1 MARKLTAL
9 VTSGLIGLASFA
21 AGSCFSQEAPSAS
34 APKTLRER
42 WAERRA
48 GDQGKPAVANVQI
61 TGPGDYSLSLVH
73 AGQTRLYRVHVPASY
88 SAAKPAPLVFSLHGG
103 SGNMDYQAN
112 DSYYGQIS
120 KSDQT
125 GFVAVFPNGF
135 SKLKS
140 GKLATWNAGNCCAGA
155 RDEDSDDVGFIRD
168 IIKSLSAQLNVDP
181 RRIFANGIS
190 NGGMMAYRLAC
201 EMPDV
206 FRAIASVAG
215 TDNTKS
221 CTPKA
226 HLGAAHSREGRR
238 TRTLRRRLRPQVVEH
253 GLRLGARLDRE
264 MGATVFRAIASVAG
278 TDNTKSCTPKAPIS
292 VLHIHAKDDEL
303 ELFDGGSGRKSSK
316 VTAFVSVPDSIAKW
330 VRLNSCSTTPKR
342 VFENAGAYCD
352 AYTQCRG
359 GVEVKLCVTPTGGH
373 SWPGGKKPR
382 GDTPG
387 STALS
392 ATDVIADFFVSR

>member
-1 MARKLTAL
+1 MARKFTVF
-9 VTSGLIGLASFA
+9 VTGGLMGLASLA
-21 AGSCFSQEAPSAS
+21 AQNCLAQDEASAS
-34 APKTLRER
+34 APKSLRER

-48 GDQGKPAVANVQI
+48 GKQDSPAVANVQI
-61 TGPGDYSLSLVH
+61 TGPGDYALSLVH

-88 SAAKPAPLVFSLHGG
+88 SAATPMPLVFSLHGG
-103 SGNMDYQAN
+103 GGGMDYQAN

-120 KSDQT
+120 KSDQA
-125 GFVAVFPNGF
+125 GFIAVFPNGF
-135 SKLKS
+135 SRLKS
-140 GKLATWNAGNCCAGA
+140 GKLATWNAGNCCGSA
-155 RDEDSDDVGFIRD
+155 RDEGSDDVGFIRD
-168 IIKSLSAQLNVDP
+168 IVKSLSTQLNVDP
-181 RRIFANGIS
+181 RRIFANGMS

-215 TDNTKS
+215 TDNTQS
-221 CTPKA
+221 CTP
-226 HLGAAHSREGRR
+226 
-238 TRTLRRRLRPQVVEH
+238 T
-253 GLRLGARLDRE
+253 
-264 MGATVFRAIASVAG
+264 
-278 TDNTKSCTPKAPIS
+278 APIS

-303 ELFDGGSGRKSSK
+303 ELFDGGAGRKSSK
-316 VTAFVSVPDSIAKW
+316 VTSFVSVPVSIAKW
-330 VRLNSCSTTPKR
+330 VRLNSCNPTPKR
-342 VFENAGAYCD
+342 LSENAGAYCD
-352 AYTQCRG
+352 AYTSCRG

>member
-9 VTSGLIGLASFA
+9 VASGLIGLASFA

-34 APKTLRER
+34 APKKSLRER

-48 GDQGKPAVANVQI
+48 GEQGKPAAANVQI

-88 SAAKPAPLVFSLHGG
+88 SATRPAPLVFSLHGG
-103 SGNMDYQAN
+103 GGNMDFQAN

-120 KSDQT
+120 KSDQA
-125 GFVAVFPNGF
+125 GFIAVFPNGF

-140 GKLATWNAGNCCAGA
+140 GKLATWNAGNCCASA

-168 IIKSLSAQLNVDP
+168 IIKNLSAQLNVDP
-181 RRIFANGIS
+181 RRIFANGMS

-201 EMPDV
+201 DMPD
-206 FRAIASVAG
+206 
-215 TDNTKS
+215 
-221 CTPKA
+221 
-226 HLGAAHSREGRR
+226 
-238 TRTLRRRLRPQVVEH
+238 
-253 GLRLGARLDRE
+253 
-264 MGATVFRAIASVAG
+264 VFRAIASVAG

-303 ELFDGGSGRKSSK
+303 ELFDGGAGRKSAK
-316 VTAFVSVPDSIAKW
+316 VTSFVSVPDSIAKW
-330 VRLNSCSTTPKR
+330 VRLNSCNPTPKR

-352 AYTQCRG
+352 AYTSCRG

-392 ATDVIADFFVSR
+392 ATDVIADFYVGR

>member
-1 MARKLTAL
+1 MARQLTAL
-9 VTSGLIGLASFA
+9 VASGLIGLASFA
-21 AGSCFSQEAPSAS
+21 AESCFSQETPSAS
-34 APKTLRER
+34 APKSLRER

-48 GDQGKPAVANVQI
+48 GDQGKSAVVPVQI
-61 TGPGDYSLSLVH
+61 TGPGDYALSLVH

-103 SGNMDYQAN
+103 GGGMDYQAN

-140 GKLATWNAGNCCAGA
+140 GKFATWNAGNCCAAA

-168 IIKSLSAQLNVDP
+168 IIKSLSAQLNVD
-181 RRIFANGIS
+181 RQRIFANGIS

-226 HLGAAHSREGRR
+226 
-238 TRTLRRRLRPQVVEH
+238 
-253 GLRLGARLDRE
+253 
-264 MGATVFRAIASVAG
+264 
-278 TDNTKSCTPKAPIS
+278 PIS
-292 VLHIHAKDDEL
+292 ILHIHAKDDEL
-303 ELFDGGSGRKSSK
+303 ELFDGGAGRKSAK
-316 VTAFVSVPDSIAKW
+316 VTSFVSVPDSVAKW
-330 VRLNSCSTTPKR
+330 VRLNSCNTTPKR